1 MPWPPSDF
9 EERIMFE
16 PVLGLTVAIALGIYL
31 LITLIRP
38 ERF

>member
-1 MPWPPSDF
+1 
-9 EERIMFE
+9 MFE
-16 PVLGLTVAIALGIYL
+16 HLLGLGAALFICVYL